1 MKKIRLLSVVFSLI
15 IITGVTAGNAA
26 FAESDEYT
34 LEDRL
39 ENFCNMTNEEKRQFF
54 ADHPRIAQFKDR
66 LANFCELSEDEREV
80 AIEVFIEKY
89 IPEARDHESYDLDDI
104 LDRYCEMSDADK
116 KNFISMHDK
125 SSDHVAKMNAYCE
138 LDEDQRDAYIVEHK
152 DEYKMYHDKDI
163 RTQLDLY
170 CKMSD
175 ADKKAFLAK
184 HDK

>member
-1 MKKIRLLSVVFSLI
+1 VSKKLLALVFNSTMFLVIVINHFYFLIRYSLYGQFEIFLIMKKIRLLSIVFSLI

-26 FAESDEYT
+26 FAESDKYT

-89 IPEARDHESYDLDDI
+89 IPEARDNESYDLDDV
-104 LDRYCEMSDADK
+104 LDRFCEMSDTDK
-116 KNFISMHDK
+116 KILSQHMINHLIMLK
-125 SSDHVAKMNAYCE
+125 
-138 LDEDQRDAYIVEHK
+138 R
-152 DEYKMYHDKDI
+152 
-163 RTQLDLY
+163 
-170 CKMSD
+170 
-175 ADKKAFLAK
+175 
-184 HDK
+184 